1 MPLKIVLELDD
12 SDLKHFSLIMQQA
25 CSAAADAHPED
36 IVAAAESLLESVHD
50 RHIPQFV
57 ESRLDSLKDLINMI
71 QDQEWRLPE
80 ENRLRVLHALAYFTE
95 PEDLIPDSI
104 PGIGYL
110 DDAIMIELAVRE
122 LGPEI
127 EAYRDFC
134 EFRETE
140 STRRGVKAK
149 TTDITREDWLANRR
163 EQLQK
168 QLRGRRRK
176 SADAGG
182 KGRDGRFKLF

>member
-1 MPLKIVLELDD
+1 MPLKIVLELDE

-25 CSAAADAHPED
+25 CAAAARSQPED
-36 IVAAAESLLESVHD
+36 IVAAAEALLEGVSD
-50 RHIPQFV
+50 RRIPGFI
-57 ESRLDSLKDLINMI
+57 ESRLRSLRDLIDMI

-80 ENRLRVLHALAYFTE
+80 ENRQRVLHALAYFTE

-134 EFRETE
+134 DYRKQE
-140 STRRGVKAK
+140 STRRGVKAR
-149 TTDITREDWLANRR
+149 TTDVTREDWLASRR
-163 EQLQK
+163 EELQSR
-168 QLRGRRRK
+168 LRGRRRK
-176 SADAGG
+176 LGMEGES
-182 KGRDGRFKLF
+182 RDGLFKLF

>member
-1 MPLKIVLELDD
+1 MSLKIVLELDE

-25 CSAAADAHPED
+25 CAAAADAQPED
-36 IVAAAESLLESVHD
+36 IVAAAEALLTGVSD
-50 RHIPQFV
+50 RHIPQFI
-57 ESRLDSLKDLINMI
+57 ESRLGNLRDLIDMI
-71 QDQEWRLPE
+71 QDEEWRLPE
-80 ENRLRVLHALAYFTE
+80 ENRRRVLHALAYFTE
-95 PEDLIPDSI
+95 PEDLIPDNI

-134 EFRETE
+134 EFRQQEA
-140 STRRGVKAK
+140 TRRGVKAK

-168 QLRGRRRK
+168 RLLGRPRK
-176 SADAGG
+176 SGSDG
-182 KGRDGRFKLF
+182 KSRDGLFKLF

>member
-12 SDLKHFSLIMQQA
+12 SDLKHFRLIMQQA
-25 CSAAADAHPED
+25 CATAANARPEEV
-36 IVAAAESLLESVHD
+36 VAAAEALLSNVSERS
-50 RHIPQFV
+50 IPQFV
-57 ESRLDSLKDLINMI
+57 ESRLESLRDLIDMI

-80 ENRLRVLHALAYFTE
+80 ENRQRVLHALAYFTE

-127 EAYRDFC
+127 DAYRDFC
-134 EFRETE
+134 EFREQE
-140 STRRGVKAK
+140 STRRGVKAR
-149 TTDITREDWLANRR
+149 TTDITREDWLASRR

-168 QLRGRRRK
+168 RLRRRRK
-176 SADAGG
+176 TPGES
-182 KGRDGRFKLF
+182 GRFKLF